1 MKRYRAF
8 QYELLRPSE
17 VKSLQKQC
25 LVAYIPVGSLEWHGV
40 QNPLGTDG
48 LKAYAICCEA
58 ALRYGGVVLPAL
70 FLGILGDNHGWEP
83 EGWSGFTVTANDWK
97 ILVGVTGH
105 DVNPQCNAIHE
116 GIQRACKE
124 TEAKGF
130 EIKEEE
136 NWQGGISMRYSMDHA
151 GA

>member
-48 LKAYAICCEA
+48 LKAYAIF
-58 ALRYGGVVLPAL
+58 ALR
-70 FLGILGDNHGWEP
+70 
-83 EGWSGFTVTANDWK
+83 
-97 ILVGVTGH
+97 
-105 DVNPQCNAIHE
+105 
-116 GIQRACKE
+116 
-124 TEAKGF
+124 
-130 EIKEEE
+130 
-136 NWQGGISMRYSMDHA
+136 
-151 GA
+151 

>member
-48 LKAYAICCEA
+48 LKAYAIF
-58 ALRYGGVVLPAL
+58 ALR
-70 FLGILGDNHGWEP
+70 
-83 EGWSGFTVTANDWK
+83 WSCSPGPF
-97 ILVGVTGH
+97 
-105 DVNPQCNAIHE
+105 
-116 GIQRACKE
+116 
-124 TEAKGF
+124 
-130 EIKEEE
+130 
-136 NWQGGISMRYSMDHA
+136 SRYSR
-151 GA
+151 